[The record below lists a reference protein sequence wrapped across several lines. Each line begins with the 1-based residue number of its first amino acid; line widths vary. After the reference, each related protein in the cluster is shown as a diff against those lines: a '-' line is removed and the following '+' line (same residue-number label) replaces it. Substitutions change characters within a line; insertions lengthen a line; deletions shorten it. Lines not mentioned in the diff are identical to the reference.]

1 MPTSLLL
8 IDIQNDYFP
17 SGRMELVGAMD
28 AARNA
33 ALLVGRFRS
42 TGREVLHV
50 QHIARSPQAAFFLPG
65 TEGAEIHPLVAPAP
79 NEPVFVKAFPNS
91 FRETGLL
98 EHLRKAGTDSL
109 VVAGMMSQ
117 RCVDTTVRAAFDLG
131 FSLRLAHDACATRD
145 LEFLGEV
152 VPAAQ
157 VHASFMAA
165 LGVGFARVLS
175 TREVLAELD

>member
-1 MPTSLLL
+1 MQPSLLL

-17 SGRMELVGAMD
+17 GGRMELLGALD
-28 AARNA
+28 AARQA
-33 ALLVGRFRS
+33 ALLVERFRR
-42 TGREVLHV
+42 TGHEVLHV

-65 TEGAEIHPLVAPAP
+65 TEGAEIHPLVAPIP
-79 NEPVFVKAFPNS
+79 GEPVFVKAFPNS

-98 EHLRKAGTDSL
+98 EHLRKAGTESL

-131 FSLRLAHDACATRD
+131 FSIRLAHDACATRD
-145 LEFLGEV
+145 LEFLGSV
-152 VPAAQ
+152 VPAVH

-175 TREVLAELD
+175 TREILGELE